1 MIGLGSDKNTFA
13 YSFTN
18 SLMRLTQPLY
28 IEANNVTFRA
38 GWYIGTVL
46 ILNLASAATPRH
58 SMLLD
63 RPHQRHDCV

>member
-1 MIGLGSDKNTFA
+1 
-13 YSFTN
+13 
-18 SLMRLTQPLY
+18 MRLTQPLY

-46 ILNLASAATPRH
+46 ILNLASAATQRH

-63 RPHQRHDCV
+63 RPHQRHDCA